1 MGFFFNIRDKF
12 RFRLAKRKSVPAS
25 NLLSEQILI
34 NEEPEIYP
42 GMETNYPYAIKTRRK
57 ARNAPPSPP
66 PLPTCRVQGDDCL
79 ESGWLQ
85 KGQLET
91 VGPPP
96 SSFRTSQHGQNT
108 NPVWISSL
116 QQTDEDSLLVI
127 MMILPIRWQQS
138 SISCWRC
145 SS

>member
-57 ARNAPPSPP
+57 ARNAPPLLPP
-66 PLPTCRVQGDDCL
+66 PAYL
-79 ESGWLQ
+79 
-85 KGQLET
+85 
-91 VGPPP
+91 
-96 SSFRTSQHGQNT
+96 
-108 NPVWISSL
+108 
-116 QQTDEDSLLVI
+116 
-127 MMILPIRWQQS
+127 
-138 SISCWRC
+138 
-145 SS
+145 